1 MHMRRH
7 RNARLRFPSIPAFAA
22 GLMITALPAALPAQE
37 AADWTPPLAAD
48 GKPDISGV
56 WDFRTLT
63 PLQRP
68 TDQEAEIDET
78 RAAEIEAAAV
88 ERARVADLPSDP
100 EREGSRPAAKS
111 AATTT
116 SGSTA
121 APGWSATSGRR

>member
-1 MHMRRH
+1 MRR
-7 RNARLRFPSIPAFAA
+7 RPTTPLRTLSTIALV
-22 GLMITALPAALPAQE
+22 GLALLASASAPAQE

-68 TDQEAEIDET
+68 KDQEATIDET

-88 ERARVADLPSDP
+88 ER
-100 EREGSRPAAKS
+100 
-111 AATTT
+111 
-116 SGSTA
+116 SGETE
-121 APGWSATSGRR
+121 TQGR